1 MREMTHVFGSVLGV
15 SVLALGSAACS
26 IDVRGEGI
34 VTREEKRFT
43 VSGALELNLRTF
55 DGSIQLKSWDRN
67 EVLVQIERRGPDTQ
81 TAEALVVNATQDGN
95 RIVVEA
101 PGPRERQHTI
111 HIGSWQSP
119 SVNFIVTAPRKM
131 TVEARTGDGSIEA
144 NDVAGTVALNTGDG
158 SIQARRVEGNLR
170 ARTGDGSIE
179 ITDGAGRIEADSGDG
194 SIEIAGRLEALDIRT
209 GDGSVRLDVLDGS
222 VVKTD
227 WSVNTGDGSITVR
240 LPANLDAE
248 IDAHT
253 GDGGVHANGVDEV
266 TASRNDN
273 DDDERRN
280 LRGRVGKGGRTL
292 RLRSGDGAID
302 ISR

>member
-1 MREMTHVFGSVLGV
+1 MRKMTHVLGSVLGV
-15 SVLALGSAACS
+15 SVLACGSAACS

-43 VSGALELNLRTF
+43 VTGAPDLNIRTF

-67 EVLVQIERRGPDTQ
+67 EVLIEIERRGPDQQ
-81 TAEALVVNATQDGN
+81 TAEALVVNTTQNGN
-95 RIVVEA
+95 RILVEA
-101 PGPRERQHTI
+101 PGPRDREHRI
-111 HIGSWQSP
+111 HLGSWQSP
-119 SVNFIVTAPRKM
+119 SVNLVVTAPRKM
-131 TVEARTGDGSIEA
+131 TAEARTGDGSIEA
-144 NDVAGTVALNTGDG
+144 DDLVGTLSLNSGDG
-158 SIQARRVEGNLR
+158 SIQARRVEGTLR
-170 ARTGDGSIE
+170 ARTGDGSIG
-179 ITDGAGRIEADSGDG
+179 ITQAVGRVEADSGDG
-194 SIEIAGRLEALDIRT
+194 SIEVSGRLEALDVRT
-209 GDGSVRLDVLDGS
+209 GDGGVQLDVRDGS
-222 VVKTD
+222 VLKAD

>member
-1 MREMTHVFGSVLGV
+1 MRKMTHVLGSVLGV
-15 SVLALGSAACS
+15 SVLAFSAACS

-43 VSGALELNLRTF
+43 VTGAPDLNIRTF

-67 EVLVQIERRGPDTQ
+67 EVLVEIERRGPDAQ

-95 RIVVEA
+95 RILVEA
-101 PGPRERQHTI
+101 PGPRDRDNRI

-119 SVNFIVTAPRKM
+119 SVSLSVTAPRKLNA
-131 TVEARTGDGSIEA
+131 ELRTGDGSINA
-144 NDVAGTVALNTGDG
+144 DDLAGTIALNSGDG

-170 ARTGDGSIE
+170 ARTGDGSIG
-179 ITDGAGRIEADSGDG
+179 ITEAVGRVEADSGDG
-194 SIEIAGRLEALDIRT
+194 SIEVSGRLEALDVRT
-209 GDGSVRLDVLDGS
+209 GDGSVRLDLFDGS
-222 VVKTD
+222 VLKTD
-227 WSVNTGDGSITVR
+227 WNVNTGDGSITLR

-253 GDGGVHANGVDEV
+253 SDGGVQASGVDGV
-266 TASRNDN
+266 TASRND
-273 DDDERRN
+273 DDDDRSS

-292 RLRSGDGAID
+292 RLRSGDGSID